1 MVGKAEGGKLKV
13 KLRFTKWY
21 RSKALDELSTMVVSS
36 RNYSTS
42 EAATVLSTP
51 KMMLRFT
58 QKRLILLTPT
68 AQQSLESRNE
78 AQY

>member
-1 MVGKAEGGKLKV
+1 MVGKAEDGKLKV
-13 KLRFTKWY
+13 KLRFPKWY
-21 RSKALDELSTMVVSS
+21 RSEALDELSTMVVISKY
-36 RNYSTS
+36 YSTS

-51 KMMLRFT
+51 QMMLRFT

-68 AQQSLESRNE
+68 AQQSFESRNG